1 MQIPQLG
8 LQHTLSILHVLR
20 PHDWLAGWVIG
31 LLHKV
36 VSHVAPGAVQVPQLG
51 LQHTMPELQVF
62 GPHGT
67 LSIDTFAGDESGALL
82 AVPGPADK
90 VDGTAGDAAAGEV
103 DAEPEAPVTGALAE
117 GTTMTG
123 VTTAGEVAT
132 GGGTFTITTF
142 RSVDCGAAAAEVGC
156 GAAAAETDAL
166 C

>member
-1 MQIPQLG
+1 M
-8 LQHTLSILHVLR
+8 
-20 PHDWLAGWVIG
+20 IG

-67 LSIDTFAGDESGALL
+67 LSIDTFAGDESGAPL
-82 AVPGPADK
+82 AAPGPAWVVDPLPPFTAAGLVASAGEKTAFGLDK
-90 VDGTAGDAAAGEV
+90 VDGTAGD

-123 VTTAGEVAT
+123 VRTAGEVAT
-132 GGGTFTITTF
+132 GGGTFTMTTF
-142 RSVDCGAAAAEVGC
+142 RSVGCGAAAAEVCC